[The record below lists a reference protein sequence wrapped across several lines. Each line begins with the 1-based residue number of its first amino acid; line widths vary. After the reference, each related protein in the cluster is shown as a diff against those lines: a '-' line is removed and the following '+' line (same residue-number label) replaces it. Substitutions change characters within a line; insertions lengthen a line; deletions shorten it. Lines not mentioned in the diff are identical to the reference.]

1 MLIIELILIALLF
14 AESNNHIHNLISNEE
29 DALCVPCTTKSD
41 ILHNI
46 ETDRVNKATIMP
58 LQKLFSREKR
68 NSPRITCQKRRKLL
82 NTDKGKNAI
91 FDVICVFVSRTSNL
105 IILNNNYYVYFYQ
118 EITKALYN

>member
-14 AESNNHIHNLISNEE
+14 AESNNHIHNLISDEE
-29 DALCVPCTTKSD
+29 ALCVPCTTKSD

-68 NSPRITCQKRRKLL
+68 NSSRITCQKRRKLL